1 MWIYETEQHFL
12 SLNIFPPFYYY
23 PLKHTTQGKVVKKK
37 ARQAM
42 FKSLFV
48 VPSFIWV

>member
-1 MWIYETEQHFL
+1 MKLNNIL

-23 PLKHTTQGKVVKKK
+23 HLKHTTQSKVVKKK

-48 VPSFIWV
+48 VPSFIFV